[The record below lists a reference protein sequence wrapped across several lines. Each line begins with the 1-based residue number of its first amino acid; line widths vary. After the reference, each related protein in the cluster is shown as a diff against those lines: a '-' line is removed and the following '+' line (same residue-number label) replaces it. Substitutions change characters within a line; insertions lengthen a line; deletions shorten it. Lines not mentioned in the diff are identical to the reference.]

1 MKTKKYFP
9 LFIFITV
16 VLSSCNAHDIIG
28 KGNPAIGKLI
38 AISKIEIITNKEEE
52 NIIPKIKIHLQKK
65 QKKEILCIEGDV
77 NFVFGQDLRLIE
89 TKKIS
94 LDTHS
99 FFIEEL
105 NKNGQAF
112 FIVEYSKIKKEDK
125 EKPNSEGI
133 LNEERYSVVF
143 NHLQYK

>member
-1 MKTKKYFP
+1 M
-9 LFIFITV
+9 
-16 VLSSCNAHDIIG
+16 
-28 KGNPAIGKLI
+28 
-38 AISKIEIITNKEEE
+38 
-52 NIIPKIKIHLQKK
+52 
-65 QKKEILCIEGDV
+65 CIEGDV

-94 LDTHS
+94 LDTHT